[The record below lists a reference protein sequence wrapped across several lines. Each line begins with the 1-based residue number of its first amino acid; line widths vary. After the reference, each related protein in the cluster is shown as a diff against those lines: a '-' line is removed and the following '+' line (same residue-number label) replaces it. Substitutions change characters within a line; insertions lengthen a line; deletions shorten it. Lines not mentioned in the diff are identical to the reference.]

1 MKTSAFVISLERA
14 ALRFQNA
21 HALLDQL
28 PLPAEVLPAVDGS
41 QLSDDEK
48 NTYYQPSLHGPA
60 YPFLLNAGEIGCFLS
75 HRNAWN
81 EILSRNLDAAL
92 IVEDDVRIDNAQL
105 GRAIDTLTQ
114 SQAGFGVVQLPVR
127 PLPQNAAC
135 VERGDRCSI
144 VLPRVTPL
152 RTSAQWVTRP
162 AAERLLQAT
171 ESFDRPVDTFL
182 QMHWITGVPLYAISP
197 SGLTDSTEEVGGS
210 TIGGAKTNGINFEK
224 VVREFRRTRYR
235 WQISQLSTR
244 HSQKSAS

>member
-41 QLSDDEK
+41 QLTDDAK
-48 NTYYQPSLHGPA
+48 NNCYTRFQHDPA
-60 YPFLLNAGEIGCFLS
+60 YPFTLNAGEIGCFLS
-75 HRNAWN
+75 HRNAWS

-92 IVEDDVRIDNAQL
+92 VVEDDLRIDNTKL
-105 GRAIDTLTQ
+105 CRAIDTLIQ
-114 SQAGFGVVQLPVR
+114 SELGLGVVQLPVR
-127 PLPQNAAC
+127 SLPHDAVC
-135 VERGDRCSI
+135 VERNSQCSI

-152 RTSAQWVTRP
+152 RTSAQWVTRQ
-162 AAERLLQAT
+162 AAKQLLRVTER
-171 ESFDRPVDTFL
+171 FDRPIDTLL

-197 SGLTDSTEEVGGS
+197 SGLTDSTQEVGGS
-210 TIGGAKTNGINFEK
+210 TIGGPRTSGINFEK

-244 HSQKSAS
+244 HFRKSA